1 VEWYLSK
8 VNYVSATFWRKD
20 IQGFPLKQGAT
31 ENYNGTDYT
40 VSSYIN
46 NPAAIQINGFEAG
59 LVYGFD
65 FLPGPLKNTGLQA
78 NYTYA
83 KDKGTTTL
91 GYYSGVN
98 LGFPGLSRHSYNL
111 SGYYD
116 DGKLNARVSYNW
128 RSRYAIGL
136 ERDNLWAFGQPYGQ
150 WDASLSYKLGE
161 HVSFFLDAVNLTG
174 AQRTEDEESTSRV
187 STVET
192 YGRRFYF
199 GVRGKL

>member
-1 VEWYLSK
+1 
-8 VNYVSATFWRKD
+8 
-20 IQGFPLKQGAT
+20 
-31 ENYNGTDYT
+31 
-40 VSSYIN
+40 
-46 NPAAIQINGFEAG
+46 
-59 LVYGFD
+59 
-65 FLPGPLKNTGLQA
+65 
-78 NYTYA
+78 
-83 KDKGTTTL
+83 
-91 GYYSGVN
+91 
-98 LGFPGLSRHSYNL
+98 
-111 SGYYD
+111 
-116 DGKLNARVSYNW
+116 VSYNW

-150 WDASLSYKLGE
+150 WDASLSYKLGD